1 MARSEE
7 DAVVRLP
14 QGDDIEMS
22 LLGQKNPHKWFLSV
36 LSLAPVKQIIYRSWF
51 VLPGKGDLLLLD
63 EGGALLHLHDAA
75 ALRLR
80 DEGSNIF
87 LNSWAVRNCYE
98 NAFKSEWIWIPGLRP
113 HHLVVVLCHR
123 GDILPL
129 SSVATAPPLCHHR
142 RGGCPFL
149 LSDAPLPWPSDGP
162 PGLPSAGVLLHR
174 EDARLHPLSLHP
186 DTGGAQ

>member
-14 QGDDIEMS
+14 QGDDIEMF

-87 LNSWAVRNCYE
+87 LERWGIVMKMHLNL
-98 NAFKSEWIWIPGLRP
+98 SEFGSQ
-113 HHLVVVLCHR
+113 VSVSTT
-123 GDILPL
+123 
-129 SSVATAPPLCHHR
+129 SSSFSVTEAIFSPYPASLQ
-142 RGGCPFL
+142 
-149 LSDAPLPWPSDGP
+149 PLPF
-162 PGLPSAGVLLHR
+162 ATTEEEGVHF
-174 EDARLHPLSLHP
+174 SC
-186 DTGGAQ
+186 